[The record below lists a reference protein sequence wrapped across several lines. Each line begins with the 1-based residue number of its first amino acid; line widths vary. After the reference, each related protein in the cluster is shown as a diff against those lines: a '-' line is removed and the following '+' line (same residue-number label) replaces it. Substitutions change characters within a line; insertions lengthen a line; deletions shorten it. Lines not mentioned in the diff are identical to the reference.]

1 MNSFDRKNI
10 SHDGGTH
17 IVEVEV
23 THHAQAVIS
32 FGASF
37 TLRVDEEN
45 LDKLRDMLYE
55 ASRTLAIQRSCNAA

>member
-1 MNSFDRKNI
+1 MNWMNFKI
-10 SHDGGTH
+10 EHDGGQH
-17 IVEVEV
+17 EVEIEV
-23 THHAQAVIS
+23 EGEQAVIS